1 MIESGEVNFIGDNWM
16 ETEEGRDRER
26 ERWEFK

>member
-1 MIESGEVNFIGDNWM
+1 MIESGEVNFIGDNWK

-26 ERWEFK
+26 KMGI